1 MKKIVIALGGNALQE
16 AGKPATAEAQLEVVE
31 KTSEYIADIIGE
43 GYKVIIAHGNGPQ
56 VGRIVLQNE
65 YATPVSPAMPFDV
78 CGAMSQ
84 GYIGYHIQQGLTKV
98 LRSRGNKSEVAT
110 VVTQVLVDRNDPKFK
125 NPSKPIG
132 PFYTEEEAKKIAD
145 EKGYVMKEDAGRGWR
160 RVVASPMPVEIEELS
175 AVKCLVDN
183 GFVVITVGG
192 GGIPVIR
199 NDKGELEGT
208 AAVIDKDLASEK
220 LAEDL
225 DADALALVQDGTH
238 MFNFS
243 NLRMTETVEES
254 KGLNEDGIP
263 KVIISASGMC
273 DAGRIRHHLKH
284 NLWKP
289 ECTIVFV
296 GYQGEGTLGRSLL
309 EGVRSVKLF
318 GEEIAV
324 HAKIV
329 NFQGLSSHADRD
341 HLLAWI
347 ADIKAPK
354 PQHVFIVHGDREVAP
369 YFAESVEKL
378 GFTAHA
384 PQYTEVYDLLED
396 QIVAPGYLP
405 ERKAKAV
412 GGQRVSSA
420 YERLVALGQRMVDVI
435 RRSKGRDNKTLGRW
449 ADQLRQLLDK
459 WEES

>member
-31 KTSEYIADIIGE
+31 KTSEYIADIIEE

-65 YATPVSPAMPFDV
+65 YAAPVSPAMPFDV

-98 LRSRGNKSEVAT
+98 LRSRGNKSDVAT

-183 GFVVITVGG
+183 GFVVVTVGG

-225 DADALALVQDGTH
+225 DADALVILTAVEKVSINYKKPDQKDLDRLTVSEAKRYMAEGQFAPGSMLPKVEAAIKFVESKPGRMTIITSLDKAVEALDGTAG
-238 MFNFS
+238 
-243 NLRMTETVEES
+243 TV
-254 KGLNEDGIP
+254 
-263 KVIISASGMC
+263 
-273 DAGRIRHHLKH
+273 
-284 NLWKP
+284 
-289 ECTIVFV
+289 IV
-296 GYQGEGTLGRSLL
+296 
-309 EGVRSVKLF
+309 
-318 GEEIAV
+318 
-324 HAKIV
+324 
-329 NFQGLSSHADRD
+329 
-341 HLLAWI
+341 
-347 ADIKAPK
+347 
-354 PQHVFIVHGDREVAP
+354 
-369 YFAESVEKL
+369 
-378 GFTAHA
+378 
-384 PQYTEVYDLLED
+384 
-396 QIVAPGYLP
+396 
-405 ERKAKAV
+405 
-412 GGQRVSSA
+412 
-420 YERLVALGQRMVDVI
+420 
-435 RRSKGRDNKTLGRW
+435 
-449 ADQLRQLLDK
+449 
-459 WEES
+459 